1 VNRKD
6 HTQIVATELYDHQVD
21 PQENTNL
28 AADPAHAA
36 VVERLM
42 VQWRAGW
49 QGAKPAAN
57 PL

>member
-28 AADPAHAA
+28 AGDPARAA
-36 VVERLM
+36 LVESLM

-49 QGAKPAAN
+49 QGAKPPASA
-57 PL
+57 L